1 MRKQRHRQRR
11 NNTALA
17 RNPHLYHLI
26 YGCSIGGHLG
36 NCFGRGMSK
45 KAVREAIHRTK
56 APGFF
61 ASLMNRMKS
70 MKAKKK

>member
-1 MRKQRHRQRR
+1 MKKQRHPQRR

-17 RNPHLYHLI
+17 RSPHLYHLT
-26 YGCSIGGHLG
+26 YGCDVGGHLE

-45 KAVREAIHRTK
+45 KAVRENIYRAK
-56 APGFF
+56 QPGFF
-61 ASLMNRMKS
+61 ASLMNKMKS

>member
-1 MRKQRHRQRR
+1 MKKQRHPQRR

-17 RNPHLYHLI
+17 RSPHLYHFTF
-26 YGCSIGGHLG
+26 GCYSGGHLE

-45 KAVREAIHRTK
+45 KAAQTLIHRTK
-56 APGFF
+56 QPGFF
-61 ASLMNRMKS
+61 ASLMNKMKS

>member
-1 MRKQRHRQRR
+1 MKKQRHRQRR

-17 RNPHLYHLI
+17 RSPHLYHLT
-26 YGCSIGGHLG
+26 YGCDVGGHLE

-45 KAVREAIHRTK
+45 KAAQILVHRAK
-56 APGFF
+56 EPGFF
-61 ASLMNRMKS
+61 DSLMNKMKS